1 MLPLMIAALSAVT
14 IPDVVDRTIDV
25 DGVAIHVRCAGE
37 RREGQPLVI
46 LEAGGFNSADTWRDV
61 HAPIAEFA
69 RVCAYDRPGRGS
81 SPALKN
87 SVAADEYI
95 GLIKRLLQAAGEKP
109 PYVIAGHSLGGVLA
123 MLYAGTYPAEVA
135 GLVLVDSSHEDQVR
149 RFRAAPPLKPT
160 GAPPTP
166 PPSLTPEV
174 VPFPALADALAKNPW
189 RGEIPLVVLSRG
201 RAPQGDDPSIA
212 AREAIWFDL
221 HRDFLT
227 RSPKSEH
234 VIAKNSGHYIHNDE
248 PRLVIDAVRRVV
260 DASSRRAVQDA
271 APRHAAV
278 PVVVFEAGFRSPLE
292 ARLAVP
298 DEVASS
304 NRRGE

>member
-1 MLPLMIAALSAVT
+1 
-14 IPDVVDRTIDV
+14 
-25 DGVAIHVRCAGE
+25 
-37 RREGQPLVI
+37 
-46 LEAGGFNSADTWRDV
+46 
-61 HAPIAEFA
+61 
-69 RVCAYDRPGRGS
+69 
-81 SPALKN
+81 
-87 SVAADEYI
+87 
-95 GLIKRLLQAAGEKP
+95 
-109 PYVIAGHSLGGVLA
+109 
-123 MLYAGTYPAEVA
+123 
-135 GLVLVDSSHEDQVR
+135 VLVDSSHEDQVR

-248 PRLVIDAVRRVV
+248 PQLVIDAVRRVV
-260 DASSRRAVQDA
+260 DASSRRPVEDA
-271 APRHAAV
+271 ASRLVSVNGRRMRVKTAGRQHVNAAV

-292 ARLAVP
+292 AWLGVP
-298 DEVASS
+298 DEVASAKWAW
-304 NRRGE
+304 